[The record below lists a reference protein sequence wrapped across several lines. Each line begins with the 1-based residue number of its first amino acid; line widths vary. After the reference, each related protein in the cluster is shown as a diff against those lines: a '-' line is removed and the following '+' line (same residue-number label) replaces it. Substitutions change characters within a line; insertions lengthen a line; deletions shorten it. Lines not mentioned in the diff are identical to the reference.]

1 MDIPQNSS
9 PGLKSTWL
17 DRPLFRSPVISLEK
31 LIFALILI
39 LAIFTR
45 LYMLEPR
52 VMSHDETS
60 HTYFSWL
67 FYKGDGY
74 AHDPVTHGPLQFH
87 LVALSYFLFG
97 DSDTTA
103 RIPAA
108 LFSIAT
114 VAFMWAY
121 RRYLGRAGAL
131 VAALFLT
138 ISPYMLYY
146 GRYVRNEAFV
156 AFFGVVMLW
165 SVLRYLDTG
174 KFKLLYVF
182 TAATVLHFCTKE
194 TSFIYTAQ
202 ALLFLSLFFF
212 YRLVRR
218 EWKRSE
224 YRSTFIITLIA
235 SIFVIIVG
243 FVLKMLA
250 GKLTVDQQPQ
260 YSTLAS
266 LPPILYI
273 SIIVIG
279 LIGLLVSIYFALT
292 GFGLKRIGQERVFD
306 LLMLLGTLVLPQLSA
321 FGINALGWKI
331 PVNAAEVRALT
342 MTDMLHMA
350 IIVVP
355 IIIASVIL
363 GLWWNKRQWLINA
376 AIWYTIYIV
385 FYTSMF
391 TNGAGLFTGL
401 VGSLGYWLAQQGV
414 NRGSQ
419 PIYYYALIQVPIYE
433 FLSAIGSVLGI
444 LLAIMSRKTIQD
456 DSFTIDNPQLD
467 EPEPVSYPSFT
478 SDVDTGDTPIDKPEL
493 VNHSD
498 FANEIDTGDMLID
511 EHAQPLPEAP
521 ASTYATLPTI
531 PLLIFWAITALLA
544 YTVAGEKMPWLTV
557 HITLPMILLSG
568 WAIGYL
574 IDTTNWVAF
583 RSKKGWQAIALLFV
597 FIPALVSTFRTGLGV
612 NPPFAGKSLEQLSTT
627 SGFII
632 SLVVAIASGVGLVF
646 LMRDW
651 SPRLVRRGFGLV
663 IFSLLAVL
671 TARAAFMASYINY
684 DLAKEYLVYAHC
696 APGDKIALQQI
707 TDISRRLTG
716 GLDITV
722 AYDDKTTYPYWWY
735 LRNFKNQRYYGNTP
749 TRDLRDVPLI
759 LVGQDNFGKI
769 EPVVGQAYDKFEY
782 NRIWWPNM
790 DYFNLNG
797 KRLLYAIF
805 NPQMREALF
814 QVWLNRDYTLYGEQ
828 TGEDMSL
835 QNWSP
840 SEKFRLYIRKDVVAQ
855 LWDYGSTASAAPVQA
870 DPYEGKQINISADQ
884 VIGTTGSEPG
894 QFQTPRD
901 MALAPDGTLYVADT
915 FNNRI
920 QHLAADGSVLQVW
933 GTFDDISKGQAP
945 GGTFFQPWGI
955 AVSADGSVFVADT
968 WNHRIQ
974 KFTADGKFV
983 NMWGYFGQADT
994 PFAIWGPRDI
1004 AIDNNGQVFI
1014 TDTGNKRIV
1023 VYDENGNFVTQFG
1036 SVGLEPGQF
1045 DEPVGVAVDKNGVV
1059 YVADTWNQRIQA
1071 MSKNESGIYTPL
1083 TNWEIVAW
1091 YGQSLD
1097 NKPFLAVD
1105 DNNNLYI
1112 TDPEG
1117 QRVLHFT
1124 SSGSFVNYF
1133 GDYGTGPNQFNL
1145 PTGIITDRTGGVW
1158 IADAANNRIMH
1169 FTIPTQ

>member
-9 PGLKSTWL
+9 PELNKSWL
-17 DRPLFRSPVISLEK
+17 DTSIFRSPVINLEM
-31 LIFALILI
+31 LIFAAILI

-67 FYKGDGY
+67 YYKGEGY
-74 AHDPVTHGPLQFH
+74 SHDPVTHGPLQFH

-97 DSDTTA
+97 DTDTTA

-121 RRYLGRAGAL
+121 RRYLGRAGTL

-138 ISPYMLYY
+138 ISPFMLYY

-174 KFKLLYVF
+174 KFKFLYLF
-182 TAATVLHFCTKE
+182 TAMTVLHFATKE

-202 ALLFLSLFFF
+202 ALLFLAIYLL
-212 YRLVRR
+212 YRLIRR

-224 YRSTFIITLIA
+224 YRSTFIITLILSLFLLA
-235 SIFVIIVG
+235 AG
-243 FVLKMLA
+243 AVLKMLA
-250 GKLTVDQQPQ
+250 GKMTADQLPQ
-260 YSTLAS
+260 YPALAS
-266 LPPILYI
+266 LPSFLPIA
-273 SIIVIG
+273 IIVLAVIG
-279 LIGLLVSIYFALT
+279 LAAAIYFAIA
-292 GFGLKRIGQERVFD
+292 GFGLGRIREERVFD

-321 FGINALGWKI
+321 IGINALGWKI

-342 MTDMLHMA
+342 MADILHMA

-355 IIIASVIL
+355 IIIASIL
-363 GLWWNKRQWLINA
+363 VGLWWNRRQWLINA
-376 AIWYTIYIV
+376 GIWYAIYIV
-385 FYTSMF
+385 LYTSMF

-414 NRGSQ
+414 NRGDQ
-419 PIYYYALIQVPIYE
+419 PMYYYALIQIPIYE
-433 FLSAIGSVLGI
+433 FLPAIGSILGI
-444 LLAIMSRKTIQD
+444 FLVIFGRKTIPD
-456 DSFTIDNPQLD
+456 DTFVPENAQLD
-467 EPEPVSYPSFT
+467 EPSPVESPSFESEINT
-478 SDVDTGDTPIDKPEL
+478 ADTPDAEL
-493 VNHSD
+493 
-498 FANEIDTGDMLID
+498 
-511 EHAQPLPEAP
+511 AQPEP
-521 ASTYATLPTI
+521 AVATPTVVI
-531 PLLIFWAITALLA
+531 PPTVPLLIFWAVTALLA

-568 WAIGYL
+568 WAIGFL
-574 IDTTNWVAF
+574 IDSTDWATF
-583 RSKKGWQAIALLFV
+583 RIKNGWLVVALLFV
-597 FIPALVSTFRTGLGV
+597 FIPALLSTFRIWLGV
-612 NPPFAGKSLEQLSTT
+612 NPPFAGKSLEQLSAT
-627 SGFII
+627 SGFVI
-632 SLVVAIASGVGLVF
+632 SVIVAITSGVGLFF
-646 LMRDW
+646 LTREW
-651 SPRLVRRGFGLV
+651 SPRLIRRGFSLV
-663 IFSLLAVL
+663 LFTFLAAL
-671 TARAAFMASYINY
+671 TARAAFTASYINY
-684 DLAKEYLVYAHC
+684 DLAKEYLVYAHS
-696 APGDKIALQQI
+696 APGDKIALQQL

-716 GLDITV
+716 GLDMTV

-735 LRNFKNQRYYGNTP
+735 LRNFPNQRYYGSAP
-749 TRDLRDVPLI
+749 TRDLRDVQVI

-769 EPVVGQAYDKFEY
+769 EPVVGQAYDMFEY

-790 DYFNLNG
+790 DYFNLTT
-797 KRLLYAIF
+797 KRLLYAIL
-805 NPQMREALF
+805 NPQMREAIF
-814 QVWLNRDYTLYGEQ
+814 HIWLNRDYKLYAEQ
-828 TGEDMSL
+828 TGQDISL
-835 QNWSP
+835 QNWNP
-840 SEKFRLYIRKDVVAQ
+840 SEKFRLYIRKDVVAK
-855 LWDYGSTASAAPVQA
+855 LWDYDSTSSNVPVQA
-870 DPYEGKQINISADQ
+870 DPYEGKQITVNADQ
-884 VIGTTGSEPG
+884 VIGSPGTQPG
-894 QFQTPRD
+894 QFATPRD

-933 GTFDDISKGQAP
+933 GTFADVSKGEAP

-955 AVSADGSVFVADT
+955 AVGADGSVFVTDT

-1004 AIDNNGQVFI
+1004 AIDSKGQLFI

-1023 VYDENGNFVTQFG
+1023 VYDENGAYITQFG

-1045 DEPVGVAVDKNGVV
+1045 DEPVGVAVDKAGLV
-1059 YVADTWNQRIQA
+1059 YIADTWNQRIQV
-1071 MSKNESGIYTPL
+1071 MVPTSSGAYTPS

-1105 DNNNLYI
+1105 NNGNLYT

-1117 QRVLHFT
+1117 YRVLHFT
-1124 SSGSFVNYF
+1124 TTGTFVNYF
-1133 GDYGTGPNQFNL
+1133 GDYGTGPNEFNL
-1145 PTGIITDRTGGVW
+1145 PTGIISDGKGGVW
-1158 IADAANNRIMH
+1158 IADAGNNRILH
-1169 FTIPTQ
+1169 FTLPTQ

>member
-1 MDIPQNSS
+1 MDIPQNSLIE
-9 PGLKSTWL
+9 LKKSWL
-17 DRPLFRSPVISLEK
+17 DRTVFRSPVISLEK
-31 LIFALILI
+31 LIFAVILVM
-39 LAIFTR
+39 AIFTR

-67 FYKGDGY
+67 FYKGNGY

-87 LVALSYFLFG
+87 LVALTFFLFG

-131 VAALFLT
+131 IAALFLT

-174 KFKLLYVF
+174 KKKFLYLF
-182 TAATVLHFCTKE
+182 TAVTVLHFCTKE
-194 TSFIYTAQ
+194 TAFIYTAQ
-202 ALLFLSLFFF
+202 ALLFLGLYLL
-212 YRLVRR
+212 YRIMRR
-218 EWKRSE
+218 EWKSPK
-224 YRSTFIITLIA
+224 YRSSFILTLIL
-235 SIFVIIVG
+235 SLFVIAAGV
-243 FVLKMLA
+243 VLKMLA
-250 GKLTVDQQPQ
+250 GKLTADKLPQ
-260 YSTLAS
+260 YPALAS
-266 LPPILYI
+266 LPYI
-273 SIIVIG
+273 FYMIIIVFG
-279 LIGLLVSIYFALT
+279 LIGLAVAIYFAIA
-292 GFGLKRIGQERVFD
+292 GFGLKRLRQERVFD

-321 FGINALGWKI
+321 FGINAFGWKI
-331 PVNAAEVRALT
+331 PVNAAEVQALT
-342 MTDMLHMA
+342 MTDMVHMA

-355 IIIASVIL
+355 IIIASIII
-363 GLWWNKRQWLINA
+363 GLWWNRRQWLINA
-376 AIWYTIYIV
+376 GIWYAIYIV
-385 FYTSMF
+385 LYTSMF

-414 NRGSQ
+414 NRGDQ
-419 PIYYYALIQVPIYE
+419 PIYYYALIQIPIYE
-433 FLSAIGSVLGI
+433 FLPAIGSILGI
-444 LLAIMSRKTIQD
+444 ILVIMGHKTVYD
-456 DSFTIDNPQLD
+456 DSFALDNPQLE
-467 EPEPVSYPSFT
+467 EPEPVDFPISET
-478 SDVDTGDTPIDKPEL
+478 VVDTPDLTAGEPPQPEP
-493 VNHSD
+493 
-498 FANEIDTGDMLID
+498 E
-511 EHAQPLPEAP
+511 EHAPTYVVAP
-521 ASTYATLPTI
+521 TVL
-531 PLLIFWAITALLA
+531 LLIFWAITALLA

-568 WAIGYL
+568 WALGYL
-574 IDTTNWVAF
+574 IDTTDWAAF
-583 RSKKGWQAIALLFV
+583 RIKKGWLVIALLFV
-597 FIPALVSTFRTGLGV
+597 LIPSLLSTFRIWLGA
-612 NPPFAGKSLEQLSTT
+612 NPPFAGKTLEELSAT

-632 SLVVAIASGVGLVF
+632 SVIVAIASGVGLF
-646 LMRDW
+646 YLTRDW
-651 SPRLVRRGFGLV
+651 SPRLVRRGFALV

-696 APGDKIALQQI
+696 TPGDKIALQQI

-716 GLDITV
+716 GLDVGI

-735 LRNFKNQRYYGNTP
+735 LRNFPNQRYYGNTP
-749 TRDLRDVPLI
+749 TRDLRDFPLI
-759 LVGQDNFGKI
+759 LVGQENFGKI
-769 EPVVGQAYDKFEY
+769 ESVVGQAYDKFEY

-790 DYFNLNG
+790 DYFNLN
-797 KRLLYAIF
+797 KDRMLYTIL
-805 NPQMREALF
+805 NPQMREAIF
-814 QVWLNRDYTLYGEQ
+814 QVWLNRDYKLYAQQ
-828 TGEDMSL
+828 TGQDMSL
-835 QNWSP
+835 QNWNP

-855 LWDYGSTASAAPVQA
+855 LWDYGSTSTTAPVQA
-870 DPYEGKQINISADQ
+870 DPYEGKQITVSADQ
-884 VIGTTGSEPG
+884 VIGTAGTQPG
-894 QFQTPRD
+894 QFATPRD
-901 MALAPDGTLYVADT
+901 VALAPDGTLYVADT

-933 GTFDDISKGQAP
+933 GTFADISKGEAP

-955 AVSADGSVFVADT
+955 AVGADGSVFVTDT

-974 KFTADGKFV
+974 KFTADGKFE

-1004 AIDNNGQVFI
+1004 AIDSKGNVFI

-1023 VYDENGNFVTQFG
+1023 VYDMDGNYVTQFG
-1036 SVGLEPGQF
+1036 SAGLEPGQF

-1059 YVADTWNQRIQA
+1059 YVADTWNQRIQV
-1071 MSKNESGIYTPL
+1071 MSQTESGTYTPL
-1083 TNWEIVAW
+1083 TSWDIVAW

-1097 NKPFLAVD
+1097 NKPYLSV
-1105 DNNNLYI
+1105 DNNGNLFT

-1117 QRVLHFT
+1117 YRVLHFT
-1124 SSGSFVNYF
+1124 TTGTFINYF
-1133 GDYGTGPNQFNL
+1133 GDFGTGTNAFNL
-1145 PTGIITDRTGGVW
+1145 PTGIISDGKGGVW
-1158 IADAANNRIMH
+1158 IADAGNNRIMH
-1169 FTIPTQ
+1169 FSLPTQ

>member
-9 PGLKSTWL
+9 TGLKSSWL
-17 DRPLFRSPVISLEK
+17 DRSLFRSPMISFEM
-31 LIFALILI
+31 LIFALILVM
-39 LAIFTR
+39 AIFTR

-67 FYKGDGY
+67 FYKGEGY

-108 LFSIAT
+108 LFGIAS
-114 VAFMWAY
+114 VAFMWVY

-138 ISPYMLYY
+138 ISPYILYY
-146 GRYVRNEAFV
+146 ARYVRNESFV
-156 AFFGVVMLW
+156 VLFGLMMLW

-174 KFKLLYVF
+174 KFKYLYVF
-182 TAATVLHFCTKE
+182 TAVTVLHFCTKE

-202 ALLFLSLFFF
+202 ALLFLALYLF
-212 YRLVRR
+212 YRIVRR
-218 EWKRSE
+218 EWKNNE
-224 YRSTFIITLIA
+224 YRSTFIISLII
-235 SIFVIIVG
+235 SVILITSG
-243 FVLKMLA
+243 FFLRMLA
-250 GKLTVDQQPQ
+250 GKMTVDQQPQ
-260 YSTLAS
+260 FPTFAS
-266 LPPILYI
+266 LPSLLYI
-273 SIIVIG
+273 SIIALG
-279 LIGLLVSIYFALT
+279 LIGLVIAVYFVMA
-292 GFGLKRIGQERVFD
+292 GFGLKRIRQERVFD
-306 LLMLLGTLVLPQLSA
+306 LLILLGTLVLPQLSA
-321 FGINALGWKI
+321 FGINAFGWKI
-331 PVNAAEVRALT
+331 PVNAAEVQALT

-355 IIIASVIL
+355 IILVSVIL

-376 AIWYTIYIV
+376 GIWYTIYIV
-385 FYTSMF
+385 FYTSLF
-391 TNGAGLFTGL
+391 SNGAGLFTGL

-414 NRGSQ
+414 NRGDQ
-419 PIYYYALIQVPIYE
+419 PIYYYALIQIPIYE
-433 FLSAIGSVLGI
+433 FLPAIGSILGI
-444 LLAIMSRKTIQD
+444 LLAIMGRKTVPD
-456 DSFTIDNPQLD
+456 DAFTLENPQLD
-467 EPEPVSYPSFT
+467 EPEHIY
-478 SDVDTGDTPIDKPEL
+478 TPILDSEFSTADGQADATALTDDPDLPIEP
-493 VNHSD
+493 
-498 FANEIDTGDMLID
+498 
-511 EHAQPLPEAP
+511 AQPEPETSP
-521 ASTYATLPTI
+521 PIYATPPTV
-531 PLLIFWAITALLA
+531 PLLIFWAVTALMA

-574 IDTTNWVAF
+574 IDTTDWVAF
-583 RSKKGWQAIALLFV
+583 RNKKGWLAIALLFV
-597 FIPALVSTFRTGLGV
+597 FIPAIMSTFRIWLGA
-612 NPPFAGKSLEQLSTT
+612 NPPFAGKSLEQLSAT

-632 SLVVAIASGVGLVF
+632 SLVVAIASGFGLGY
-646 LMRDW
+646 LMKDW
-651 SPRLVRRGFGLV
+651 PPRLVRRGIGLV
-663 IFSLLAVL
+663 LFSLLAVL
-671 TARAAFMASYINY
+671 TARVAFMASYINY

-707 TDISRRLTG
+707 TDISRRMTG

-735 LRNFKNQRYYGNTP
+735 LRNFKNQRYYGNAP

-790 DYFNLNG
+790 DYFNLN
-797 KRLLYAIF
+797 KDRLLYAIF
-805 NPQMREALF
+805 NPQMREAIF
-814 QVWLNRDYTLYGEQ
+814 QIWLNRDYTLYGEQ
-828 TGEDMSL
+828 TGQDMSL
-835 QNWSP
+835 QNWNP

-855 LWDYGSTASAAPVQA
+855 LWDYGSTQSSTPVQA
-870 DPYEGKQINISADQ
+870 DPYEGKQITVSADQ
-884 VIGTTGSEPG
+884 VIGTAGSEPG

-901 MALAPDGTLYVADT
+901 IAMAPDGTLYVADT

-920 QHLAADGSVLQVW
+920 QHLAADGTILHEW
-933 GTFDDISKGQAP
+933 GTFADISKGDAP

-955 AVSADGSVFVADT
+955 AVGADGSVYVADT

-974 KFTADGKFV
+974 KFTSDGQFV

-1004 AIDNNGQVFI
+1004 AMDSAGQVYI

-1023 VYDENGNFVTQFG
+1023 IYDGNGTYISQFG
-1036 SVGLEPGQF
+1036 SAGLESGQF

-1059 YVADTWNQRIQA
+1059 YVADTWNQRIQV
-1071 MSKNESGIYTPL
+1071 MSKNESGEYLST
-1083 TNWEIVAW
+1083 TSWDVVAW
-1091 YGQSLD
+1091 FGQSLD

-1105 DNNNLYI
+1105 NKNNLYT

-1117 QRVLHFT
+1117 YRVLHFT
-1124 SSGSFVNYF
+1124 TGGTFINYF
-1133 GDYGTGPNQFNL
+1133 GDYGTGTNEFNL
-1145 PTGIITDRTGGVW
+1145 PTGIITDGKGGVW
-1158 IADAANNRIMH
+1158 IADAGNNRIMH
-1169 FTIPTQ
+1169 FSLPTQ